1 MNNFL
6 WSAENNAFFPLSMKQ
21 QYIDAGSWPEN
32 GVIVDDTVFKEF
44 TGSAPDGKI
53 RGVID
58 GMPGW
63 VDLPPPTPQQ
73 LTDQAEQKRITL
85 KSEADAEIAWRQD
98 AVDADIA
105 TDKET
110 SELVAW
116 KKYRVLLMRVD
127 TTTAPDIN
135 WPEKPE

>member
-1 MNNFL
+1 MNTYY
-6 WSAENNAFFPLSMKQ
+6 WSAENNAFFPLTMRQ
-21 QYIDAGSWPEN
+21 QYIDAGTWPEH

-85 KSEADAEIAWRQD
+85 KSEADAEIAWRKD
-98 AVDADIA
+98 AVDVDIA
-105 TDKET
+105 TDKEA
-110 SELVAW
+110 SELAGW

-127 TTTAPDIN
+127 TATAPDIN
-135 WPEKPE
+135 WPVKPE